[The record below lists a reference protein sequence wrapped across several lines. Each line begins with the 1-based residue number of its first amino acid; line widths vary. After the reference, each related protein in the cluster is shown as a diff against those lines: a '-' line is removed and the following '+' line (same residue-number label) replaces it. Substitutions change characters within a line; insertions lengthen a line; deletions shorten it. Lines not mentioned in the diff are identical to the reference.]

1 MHLGSKIENLK
12 TMRAAG
18 LPVPEF
24 TALPF
29 DSIITDTEKLHAEI
43 DTTRYLKSNVRSP
56 LLKAIVREYANLSFE
71 ADDKDG
77 LYAVRSSCGVEDGAD
92 HSFAGQFDT
101 YLNVPAD
108 EINDRITDCLCS
120 LFNENVIEYMLRNKM
135 DLHSL
140 GMNVL
145 VQKMVD
151 SDVSGVLF
159 TANPQGILNESVII
173 AGRGLGENVVS
184 DRIDTTAY
192 YYNTSDR
199 VYYYEGAEDLL
210 PRDTVEELISLSEKI
225 CELFG
230 PCLDI
235 EFAVKDGVCFI
246 LQARPITTV
255 NDKHPLIFDN
265 SNIVESYPGLSL
277 PLTASF
283 VHSVYEGVF
292 GSAGRRI
299 LKNEKELNKLRPVF
313 GNTVGCANGRIYY
326 KISNWYEIINCLP
339 FRKKFMPIWQEL
351 VGVKYKDAFKPSAS
365 VSPFFRAQICFNTV
379 RELFAAPRN
388 MKKLHEKFDS
398 INRKAKEKLS
408 REMTPSE
415 IFELYDL
422 IEKEI
427 LSDWGLT
434 LLNDMYA
441 FLFTGIL
448 KHRLRKKMPE
458 NESAANAYISG
469 ITNIESMH
477 PIREMVKLAADKDSL
492 TGEEFERRKAEYTE
506 LFGDRCPEE
515 LKLETPTYRTCPE
528 MLDEKIDEYRQDK
541 EKLASMQANMQAQVP
556 HIAKDPVTAF
566 LSRRASAGIMHREKS
581 RLNRSRIFGLVRE
594 AVLRLGEAYCESG
607 IIEEKNDV
615 FYLTLEELR
624 TLAEKP
630 APMKET
636 VRSRKKQYS
645 LYALLPAYSRI
656 VFSDKEFDKNHRSVG
671 TCEIVTDKD
680 ELSGIPCSDGEVTGE
695 ALVVE
700 NVRSVK
706 NARDKILV
714 TKMTDP
720 GWVFLLASAKGV
732 ISEKGS
738 LLSHTAII
746 SRELGIPAV
755 VGVEN
760 LMTAIKT
767 GDIVSLNGSTGEIK
781 IVKRNDPA
789 PESAIA

>member
-1 MHLGSKIENLK
+1 
-12 TMRAAG
+12 
-18 LPVPEF
+18 
-24 TALPF
+24 
-29 DSIITDTEKLHAEI
+29 
-43 DTTRYLKSNVRSP
+43 
-56 LLKAIVREYANLSFE
+56 
-71 ADDKDG
+71 
-77 LYAVRSSCGVEDGAD
+77 
-92 HSFAGQFDT
+92 
-101 YLNVPAD
+101 
-108 EINDRITDCLCS
+108 
-120 LFNENVIEYMLRNKM
+120 
-135 DLHSL
+135 
-140 GMNVL
+140 
-145 VQKMVD
+145 
-151 SDVSGVLF
+151 
-159 TANPQGILNESVII
+159 
-173 AGRGLGENVVS
+173 
-184 DRIDTTAY
+184 
-192 YYNTSDR
+192 
-199 VYYYEGAEDLL
+199 
-210 PRDTVEELISLSEKI
+210 
-225 CELFG
+225 
-230 PCLDI
+230 
-235 EFAVKDGVCFI
+235 
-246 LQARPITTV
+246 
-255 NDKHPLIFDN
+255 
-265 SNIVESYPGLSL
+265 
-277 PLTASF
+277 
-283 VHSVYEGVF
+283 
-292 GSAGRRI
+292 
-299 LKNEKELNKLRPVF
+299 
-313 GNTVGCANGRIYY
+313 
-326 KISNWYEIINCLP
+326 
-339 FRKKFMPIWQEL
+339 
-351 VGVKYKDAFKPSAS
+351 
-365 VSPFFRAQICFNTV
+365 
-379 RELFAAPRN
+379 
-388 MKKLHEKFDS
+388 MK
-398 INRKAKEKLS
+398 
-408 REMTPSE
+408 PSE

-448 KHRLRKKMPE
+448 KHRLKQKMPE

-469 ITNIESMH
+469 ITNIESMR

-492 TGEEFERRKAEYTE
+492 TEEEFERRKAEYTE

-541 EKLASMQANMQAQVP
+541 EKLASMQANMQAEVP

-566 LSRRASAGIMHREKS
+566 LSRRASTGIMHREKS

-594 AVLRLGEAYCESG
+594 AVLRLGAIYSENG
-607 IIEEKNDV
+607 IIEEEKDV

-624 TLAEKP
+624 DLAENP

-636 VRSRKKQYS
+636 VRSRKKQHS